1 MSFGRIT
8 NSYLSKTLLNSV
20 LNNQSEYLNMN
31 LQYNSQKKF
40 QTLSD
45 DPMSINKL
53 LTAKNEIS
61 KIENYNKNIDLN
73 IAELKTAE
81 ATLGSV
87 KTKIDRVVDLVLGA
101 SNEINQDSL
110 DVVAN
115 DMEEQLKGIIDLANT
130 VYNDK
135 YIFSGANI
143 NLVTYSQDGGE
154 YTYQGSK
161 AADGLDIMFQA
172 SNSTVLSI
180 NETGD
185 NIFGEY
191 YTDASGNIVS
201 SGAIGHIK
209 EVIADIRATPPDFD
223 KIREKIDVLKKDAE
237 NVTYYRTK
245 YGTSISTLDSTKA
258 QLGDQKI
265 NEENIRST
273 IEDADLIDLAS
284 RMQYQELALQASMM
298 STTKIMANSLLNFFS
313 S

>member
-53 LTAKNEIS
+53 LTAKNELS

-73 IAELKTAE
+73 IAELETAE

-115 DMEEQLKGIIDLANT
+115 DIEEQLKGIIDLANT

-298 STTKIMANSLLNFFS
+298 STTKIMQNSLLNFFS